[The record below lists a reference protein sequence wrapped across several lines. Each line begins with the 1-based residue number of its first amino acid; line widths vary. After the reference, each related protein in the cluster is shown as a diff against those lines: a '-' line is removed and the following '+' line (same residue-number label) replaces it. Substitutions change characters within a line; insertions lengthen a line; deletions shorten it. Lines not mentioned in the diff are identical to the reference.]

1 METCYR
7 HPDRETGVSCSNCGR
22 PICPD
27 CMTTTSVGMRCPECA
42 RQKTKTVSPFARQDP
57 ALTYVFMGICIAVFI
72 AELATG
78 GTFGEARNSEAALD
92 GAVRK
97 AFVADGDFWRIL
109 TAGFLHA
116 DITHLLFN
124 MLSLYILGT
133 MLEPEMGR
141 VRFGIV
147 YVVAILAGSLG
158 IIVLDPNGG
167 GLGASG
173 GVFGLMGAGLVLM
186 WARGFSVNPMENGL
200 ALWLGLNL
208 FLSFRPGISLAGHL
222 GGLAGGAL
230 IALVLFVLAPRLRL
244 RGRAPEM
251 LAVAVG
257 AGVAAASIIAAS
269 A

>member
-7 HPDRETGVSCSNCGR
+7 HSDRETGVSCSNCGR

-27 CMTTTSVGMRCPECA
+27 CMTPTSVGMRCPECTK
-42 RQKTKTVSPFARQDP
+42 QTTKTVRPFARQDP
-57 ALTYVFMGICIAVFI
+57 ALTYVFMGICVAVFI

-78 GTFGEARNSEAALD
+78 GTFGEARTSEAAIE
-92 GAVRK
+92 GAVSK
-97 AFVADGDFWRIL
+97 GLVGDGEVWRIL

-124 MLSLYILGT
+124 GLSLYFLGT

-147 YVVAILAGSLG
+147 FVVSILAGSLG
-158 IIVLDPNGG
+158 IIALDPNGG

-173 GVFGLMGAGLVLM
+173 GVFGLMGAGLMLM
-186 WARGFSVNPMENGL
+186 WGRGFSINPMENGL

-230 IALVLFVLAPRLRL
+230 VALVLFVLAPQLRW
-244 RGRAPEM
+244 RGRTPEVA
-251 LAVAVG
+251 AVAL
-257 AGVAAASIIAAS
+257 GVLIAAS
-269 A
+269 SIFVASA